1 MEVDVRTLGEV
12 PRHPPLVA
20 GALKLFEAPEQDALG
35 LLFPIVDL
43 DLRRSGAVDLFHTL
57 TFVLRP
63 PADVPPRRDLKV

>member
-1 MEVDVRTLGEV
+1 MEVYVRTLGEV
-12 PRHPPLVA
+12 PGHPPLVA
-20 GALKLFEAPEQDALG
+20 GALELFQAPEPNALG

-43 DLRRSGAVDLFHTL
+43 DLRRSGAVDLFHTP